1 MSTESQ
7 KAVICCIPG
16 TFSRALEGRL
26 RECEVKVA
34 GEQEVIE
41 HLSSEWSSLMETE
54 SAEMRPECLKNAF
67 NRFESLEFTVLSSV
81 PGIYSLSDFIRKYPG
96 CKVVF
101 IKQSFKLQDFCST
114 FRRTDWFSTNFGIR
128 GPELRSFYWI
138 ILPLF
143 MRSFFNIDPPRHLF
157 SSPATI
163 LYQLDRHELIESAAG
178 SQDAIEAFLN
188 HKVESQNLLKLSL
201 DDDIDDAV
209 RFLGGKIN
217 PVGNQDYDKAF
228 SSEYWNRMKIRN
240 TLLMI
245 AKICC
250 AILVAAVICDMFLL

>member
-1 MSTESQ
+1 MSTQETVNDSYSIRTAQ

-34 GEQEVIE
+34 GEQEIIE

-54 SAEMRPECLKNAF
+54 SPDLRAEFLKTAF
-67 NRFESLEFTVLSSV
+67 ERFESLEFSVLSSV
-81 PGIYSLSDFIRKYPG
+81 PGIHSLSDFIRKYPN

-143 MRSFFNIDPPRHLF
+143 MRSFFNIDPPRNLF
-157 SSPATI
+157 SSPETGSK
-163 LYQLDRHELIESAAG
+163 LI
-178 SQDAIEAFLN
+178 
-188 HKVESQNLLKLSL
+188 K
-201 DDDIDDAV
+201 
-209 RFLGGKIN
+209 KI
-217 PVGNQDYDKAF
+217 VVDFKKYK
-228 SSEYWNRMKIRN
+228 NRQKNKI
-240 TLLMI
+240 
-245 AKICC
+245 
-250 AILVAAVICDMFLL
+250 F